1 MGSKWP
7 PDIEISSVS
16 VKILL
21 CRTDMN
27 PKNPYWSPLCATEDL
42 SGQEFFQ
49 VQLPIPA
56 VNPSTCARMPFRGVA
71 PAPSGGPQ
79 PTLVPPYAQG
89 VLSSPYWTAPMPK
102 HGGQRQRS
110 GAVGGVHT
118 RTLAFSGSPVK
129 MSQVHEMRRGK
140 AATALSSRMNALW
153 TPKMVRPAP
162 PYHLGALIRTFN
174 KPHVAQPQG
183 RKHELLASDI

>member
-1 MGSKWP
+1 
-7 PDIEISSVS
+7 
-16 VKILL
+16 
-21 CRTDMN
+21 MN

-56 VNPSTCARMPFRGVA
+56 VNPSTCARMPFRGVT
-71 PAPSGGPQ
+71 PAPSDGPQ

-89 VLSSPYWTAPMPK
+89 VLSSPYWTASMPK

-118 RTLAFSGSPVK
+118 CTLAFSDSLVK

-140 AATALSSRMNALW
+140 AATALSSRMSALSMD
-153 TPKMVRPAP
+153 TAATANNGKGR
-162 PYHLGALIRTFN
+162 G
-174 KPHVAQPQG
+174 VAYPG
-183 RKHELLASDI
+183 RKLAFFRCFHTFIKNTRVARGGGAAA

>member
-1 MGSKWP
+1 
-7 PDIEISSVS
+7 
-16 VKILL
+16 
-21 CRTDMN
+21 MN

-42 SGQEFFQ
+42 FRQEFFQ

-56 VNPSTCARMPFRGVA
+56 VNPSTCARMPFRGVT
-71 PAPSGGPQ
+71 PAPSDGPQ

-102 HGGQRQRS
+102 HGGQRQGS

-118 RTLAFSGSPVK
+118 CTLAFSGSLVK

-140 AATALSSRMNALW
+140 APSALSSRMSALW

-162 PYHLGALIRTFN
+162 PYHLGALIRTLN
-174 KPHVAQPQG
+174 KPHVAQLQG
-183 RKHELLASDI
+183 LKHELFGVGYPSAHVLGLRTG